1 MYGKS
6 QIKYHNPSNILIF
19 YNFIPLWKSMTLF
32 FFFVYHRCNDTI
44 FLFLSY
50 YILILKL
57 YSIYVAVIIIKIII
71 IAIVK
76 TSIALTLCLK

>member
-32 FFFVYHRCNDTI
+32 FFFLITDAMIQYFYFYLIT
-44 FLFLSY
+44 FLY
-50 YILILKL
+50 
-57 YSIYVAVIIIKIII
+57 
-71 IAIVK
+71 
-76 TSIALTLCLK
+76 